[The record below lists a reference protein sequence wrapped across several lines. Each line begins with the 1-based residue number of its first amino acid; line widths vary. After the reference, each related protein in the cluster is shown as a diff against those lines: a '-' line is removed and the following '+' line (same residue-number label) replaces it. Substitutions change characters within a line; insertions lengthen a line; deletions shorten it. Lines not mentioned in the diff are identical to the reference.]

1 MSIAAIVPAYNEE
14 KTIGKVLEVLKN
26 VDLLDEVIVVS
37 DGSTDGT
44 AFIAQNYGVRL
55 IELSKNL
62 GKGDAV
68 LVGVK
73 NTDSDVI
80 LMIDADLIGL
90 KIAHVNQLL
99 QPVIDGEADMTIGIF
114 KKGRGSTD
122 LAQKV
127 APFLSG
133 QRAIKKSLFD
143 KLEKYN
149 VKDYGIETALTII
162 TNRENIRVKEVFLMD
177 LTHVM
182 KEEKLGFMHGFFS
195 RLRMYRE
202 IVHCLIKL
210 KLEVF

>member
-14 KTIGKVLEVLKN
+14 KTIGKVLDVLKN
-26 VDLLDEVIVVS
+26 TELLDEIIVVS
-37 DGSTDGT
+37 DGSTDST
-44 AFIAQNYGVRL
+44 ASIAKNYGVRL
-55 IELSKNL
+55 IELSRNL

-68 LVGVK
+68 LAGVK

-90 KIAHVNQLL
+90 EKEHIHQLL
-99 QPVIDGEADMTIGIF
+99 EPVINGEEDMTIGIF

-149 VKDYGIETALTII
+149 VKNYGIETALTII
-162 TNRENIRVKEVFLMD
+162 TNRENIKVREVFLMD

-182 KEEKLGFMHGFFS
+182 KEEKLGLAHGLFS
-195 RLRMYRE
+195 RLKMYLE
-202 IVHCLIKL
+202 IVQCLIKL
-210 KLEVF
+210 KREVF